1 MAKERIINTDKLG
14 EGTALIL
21 PPSSEQLAEIHSQ
34 EIGGIDAAIANNQS
48 RLRVE

>member
-1 MAKERIINTDKLG
+1 MLTIWHVKLSHLK
-14 EGTALIL
+14 AQNDMP